1 MTRSSNSLRIVMTG
15 LIGSIPL
22 AGLTM
27 HYLQYV
33 LGLHRLGHDVLY
45 VEDTGTWYYDLAT
58 DSMIEDESP
67 AVAYLRET
75 MTAHGLE
82 EKWTFI
88 DHKGVEHGCVGRRFR
103 DFVASAELFIN
114 VTGAG
119 IMRDEYVRIPRRA
132 FIDTDPGY
140 IQLRIAQGSAKDIEQ
155 LGFHDSHFTFGMN
168 LGKPGCRIPTC
179 GLSWQGTV
187 QPLCLDL
194 FPAPPPARIDAP
206 FTTIMKWQTYD
217 AIEHEQ
223 EVYGLKDI
231 EFLKFA
237 DLPVRADQA
246 MEIAY
251 MGSPP
256 VDDLTDKKW
265 RLRRGQEV
273 SATVGDYLAY
283 IASSRGE
290 WSVAKNAYVKMHSGW
305 FSERSACYLAFGRPV
320 VVQDTGFSDW
330 MRTGLGV
337 MPFTD
342 LEKAVEA
349 IADIA
354 ERYETHR
361 DAAREMAAEY
371 FDARKVLPELL
382 GIAMN

>member
-1 MTRSSNSLRIVMTG
+1 
-15 LIGSIPL
+15 
-22 AGLTM
+22 
-27 HYLQYV
+27 
-33 LGLHRLGHDVLY
+33 
-45 VEDTGTWYYDLAT
+45 
-58 DSMIEDESP
+58 
-67 AVAYLRET
+67 
-75 MTAHGLE
+75 
-82 EKWTFI
+82 
-88 DHKGVEHGCVGRRFR
+88 
-103 DFVASAELFIN
+103 
-114 VTGAG
+114 
-119 IMRDEYVRIPRRA
+119 
-132 FIDTDPGY
+132 
-140 IQLRIAQGSAKDIEQ
+140 
-155 LGFHDSHFTFGMN
+155 
-168 LGKPGCRIPTC
+168 
-179 GLSWQGTV
+179 
-187 QPLCLDL
+187 
-194 FPAPPPARIDAP
+194 
-206 FTTIMKWQTYD
+206 MKWQTYD

-251 MGSPP
+251 MGCPP

-290 WSVAKNAYVKMHSGW
+290 WSVAKNAYVRMHSGW